1 MSSKIHFVPKA
12 SVDSKFYYS
21 RNALGIHETCLT
33 TPVSVSMKKLY
44 ADFIQVQHK
53 AQMGIMTIQSISIFN
68 FTPEPDSEDSD
79 DEDGDPITALFIVIG
94 DYTPPS

>member
-1 MSSKIHFVPKA
+1 
-12 SVDSKFYYS
+12 
-21 RNALGIHETCLT
+21 
-33 TPVSVSMKKLY
+33 
-44 ADFIQVQHK
+44 
-53 AQMGIMTIQSISIFN
+53 MGIMTIQSISIFN